1 MSESNAPRILLVDD
15 EEAIQKLLTY
25 PMEKEGYQIVQARD
39 GEEALEKF
47 NQQQFDLIVL
57 DIMLPGMSGIDV
69 CRLIRAQS
77 TVPIIMLTAK
87 SDEFDKVL
95 GLEIGA
101 DDYITKPFSIREFRS
116 RVKAQL
122 RRAQMVG
129 RPAEL
134 AREIIDLERLRID
147 FPKRNVY
154 VGDEKVDLTY
164 KEFELLKTL
173 VGHPGRVFGREVLL
187 QLVWGDSDFRD
198 PRTVDVHIRHLR
210 EKIEPDP
217 HDPEYIFTVRGAGY
231 KFRDIQ

>member
-1 MSESNAPRILLVDD
+1 MSGAKQPRILLVDD

-25 PMEKEGYQIVQARD
+25 PMEKEGFEIVQAWD

-47 NQQQFDLIVL
+47 RKQTFDLVVL
-57 DIMLPGMSGIDV
+57 DIMLPGMNGIDV
-69 CRLIRAQS
+69 CRVIRSES
-77 TVPIIMLTAK
+77 TIPIIMLTAK

-122 RRAQMVG
+122 RRAQMAGPPEV
-129 RPAEL
+129 P
-134 AREIIDLERLRID
+134 REVLKVDKLKID
-147 FPKRNVY
+147 FLKRNVF
-154 VGDEKVDLTY
+154 VNKHKVDLTY

-173 VGHPGRVFGREVLL
+173 VGHPGRVFGRDALL
-187 QLVWGDSDFRD
+187 QLVWGDADYRD

-231 KFRDIQ
+231 KFRDM

>member
-1 MSESNAPRILLVDD
+1 MENRAPRILLVDD

-25 PMEKEGYQIVQARD
+25 PLQREGFEIVQAMD
-39 GEEALEKF
+39 GEEALQKF
-47 NQQQFDLIVL
+47 RQQNYDLVVL

-69 CRLIRAQS
+69 CRIVRAES
-77 TVPIIMLTAK
+77 PVPIIMLTAK

-101 DDYITKPFSIREFRS
+101 DDYITKPFSIREFTS

-122 RRAQMVG
+122 RRAQMLRPVEAG
-129 RPAEL
+129 RET
-134 AREIIDLERLRID
+134 LEMEKLRID
-147 FPKRNVY
+147 FLKRNVY
-154 VGDEKVDLTY
+154 ASDHKVDLTY

-173 VGHPGRVFGREVLL
+173 VGHPGRVFSREALL

-231 KFRDIQ
+231 KFRDM

>member
-1 MSESNAPRILLVDD
+1 MSGAKQPRILLVDD

-25 PMEKEGYQIVQARD
+25 PMEKEGFEIVQAWD

-47 NQQQFDLIVL
+47 RKQTFDLVVL
-57 DIMLPGMSGIDV
+57 DIMLPGMNGIDV
-69 CRLIRAQS
+69 CRVIRAES
-77 TVPIIMLTAK
+77 TIPIIMLTAK

-122 RRAQMVG
+122 RRAQMAGPPEVP
-129 RPAEL
+129 REEL
-134 AREIIDLERLRID
+134 KIDKLKID
-147 FPKRNVY
+147 FLKRNVF
-154 VGDEKVDLTY
+154 VNKRKVDLTY

-173 VGHPGRVFGREVLL
+173 VGHPGRVFGRDALL
-187 QLVWGDSDFRD
+187 QLVWGDTDYRD

-231 KFRDIQ
+231 KFRDM